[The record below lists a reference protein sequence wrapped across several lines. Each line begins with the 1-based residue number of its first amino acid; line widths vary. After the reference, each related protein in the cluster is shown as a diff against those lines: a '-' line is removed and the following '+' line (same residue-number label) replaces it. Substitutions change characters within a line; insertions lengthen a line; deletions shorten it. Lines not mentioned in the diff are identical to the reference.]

1 MGAGE
6 HLFMAW
12 CGVPDPGV
20 AEALVR
26 GGFDAALF
34 DMQHGSFEVS
44 SATAGILA
52 MAAAGKPAL
61 VRIPV
66 GDFTTASRMLDAG
79 AAGIVAPMINSAD
92 DARSLASFC
101 KLPPLGRRSW
111 GPARALSLTGMD
123 GPTYLRSANE
133 MQLAI
138 AMIETREAIAALD
151 EILAVPGIDGVLI
164 GPSDLSIA
172 LSDGT
177 SIDPHGQAV
186 DDVLAL
192 VVRRTQVHGKIAA
205 CFCADGGRAKAVSAL
220 GFQLCSIGTDGTL
233 LAKIAGLELGIARS

>member
-1 MGAGE
+1 
-6 HLFMAW
+6 MAW
-12 CGVPDPGV
+12 CGVPDPAV

-26 GGFDAALF
+26 NGFDAALF
-34 DMQHGSFEVS
+34 DMQHGSFEVG
-44 SATAGILA
+44 SASAGIVAL
-52 MAAAGKPAL
+52 AAAGKPAL

-92 DARSLASFC
+92 DARALASFC

-111 GPARALSLTGMD
+111 GPARALALTGMD
-123 GPTYLRSANE
+123 GPTYLRESNGV
-133 MQLAI
+133 QLAI

-151 EILAVPGIDGVLI
+151 DILAVPGIDGVLI

-177 SIDPHGQAV
+177 SIEPHGPAV
-186 DDVLAL
+186 HDVLEL
-192 VVRRTQVHGKIAA
+192 VVRRTRAHGKIAA
-205 CFCADGGRAKAVSAL
+205 CFCADGERAKAVSAL

-233 LAKIAGLELGIARS
+233 LAKIARQELGIARS